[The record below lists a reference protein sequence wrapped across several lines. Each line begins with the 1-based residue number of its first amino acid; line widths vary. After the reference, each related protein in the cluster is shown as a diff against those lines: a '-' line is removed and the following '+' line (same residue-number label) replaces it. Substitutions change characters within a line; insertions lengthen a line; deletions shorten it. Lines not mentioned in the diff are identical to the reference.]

1 MKTQAAAAAGLS
13 ATSEIA
19 AASGAAEFVVWF
31 VVAFAVPA
39 VVSNAVVEAY

>member
-1 MKTQAAAAAGLS
+1 MKTKAAAAGGLS
-13 ATSEIA
+13 AASEIA
-19 AASGAAEFVVWF
+19 AASGAAEF